1 MSISK
6 IKNSFIS
13 NNLLSRGFTELSDI
27 QNKILDVYQNKKD
40 LLVTSQTGSGK
51 TIAYFLSIQDEILL
65 NKVKEKSSP
74 SVLIIAPT
82 RELAIQVYE
91 EALWV
96 FKSENINV
104 VTTIGGMDIKKERK
118 NLLTKFSLLIGTP
131 GRINDHLRK
140 NKLILSNIT
149 TVILDEADEILDLGF
164 KEDLNS
170 ILSKISKSTRI
181 SMFSATLPN
190 KIIELANK
198 YQKKPI
204 KINIDNKL
212 SQHKDISYD
221 AYYLNS
227 RDIENFTFNLIRYYS
242 NKTIIVFC
250 STRNDVTRF
259 HSRLHNRGV
268 NAVALS
274 GALKQEERFKA
285 LQSIKNGSCKVC
297 IATDVA
303 SRGIDIIDLDIV
315 IHANLPRN
323 SETLI
328 HRSGRTGRAGKHGLS
343 IILFSP
349 NSIKTYYR
357 IIEHAKIVPKL
368 RKNLSKKII
377 EDNENA
383 QFLNKVSSISK
394 SKIEDKLINELMEN
408 YSLSDLAKT
417 LVSLY
422 KSNLAPIE
430 DIENLDLSPKKE
442 FKKDKFNSS
451 KSDNNSNFKRKKRRR
466 KRKDKRI

>member
-6 IKNSFIS
+6 IRNSIIA

-27 QNKILDVYQNKKD
+27 QNKILDIYENKKD

-51 TIAYFLSIQDEILL
+51 TIAYFLSIQDEISLI
-65 NKVKEKSSP
+65 KIKESSSP

-82 RELAIQVYE
+82 RELAVQVYE

-96 FKSENINV
+96 FKGEEINV
-104 VTTIGGMDIKKERK
+104 ITTIGGMDIKKERK

-131 GRINDHLRK
+131 GRIHDHLRK

-170 ILSKISKSTRI
+170 ILSKITKTSRI
-181 SMFSATLPN
+181 LMFSATLPK
-190 KIIELANK
+190 KIVELANK

-204 KINIDNKL
+204 KINVDNKL
-212 SQHKDISYD
+212 TQHKDISYD
-221 AYYLNS
+221 AYYLNN

-250 STRNDVTRF
+250 STRNEVTRF

-285 LQSIKNGSCKVC
+285 LQSIKNGSSRVC

-349 NSIKTYYR
+349 NSINTYKR

-368 RKNLSKKII
+368 RKNLSKKLI

-383 QFLNKVSSISK
+383 EFLEKISSISK
-394 SKIEDKLINELMEN
+394 SIIEDKLINELTEN
-408 YSLSDLAKT
+408 YSLSDLAKS

-430 DIENLDLSPKKE
+430 DIENLDVRSKKDY
-442 FKKDKFNSS
+442 KKDKFNFS
-451 KSDNNSNFKRKKRRR
+451 KSNDKNSNFKRKKRRR
-466 KRKDKRI
+466 KKTKSN

>member
-6 IKNSFIS
+6 IRNSIIS
-13 NNLLSRGFTELSDI
+13 NNLISRGFSELSDI
-27 QNKILDVYQNKKD
+27 QNKILDIYQNKKD

-51 TIAYFLSIQDEILL
+51 TIAYFFSIQDEISLK
-65 NKVKEKSSP
+65 NIKENSSP

-96 FKSENINV
+96 FKGEDINII
-104 VTTIGGMDIKKERK
+104 TTIGGMDIKKERK
-118 NLLTKFSLLIGTP
+118 NLLTKFSLIIGTP

-164 KEDLNS
+164 KDDLNS
-170 ILSKISKSTRI
+170 ILSKIIKTSRI
-181 SMFSATLPN
+181 LMFSATLPK
-190 KIIELANK
+190 KIVELANK

-204 KINIDNKL
+204 KINVDNKL

-221 AYYLNS
+221 AYYLNN

-250 STRNDVTRF
+250 STRNEVTRF

-268 NAVALS
+268 NGVALS

-285 LQSIKNGSCKVC
+285 LQSIKNGSSRVC

-349 NSIKTYYR
+349 NSINTYKR

-368 RKNLSKKII
+368 RKNLSKKLI

-383 QFLNKVSSISK
+383 EFLEKISSISK
-394 SKIEDKLINELMEN
+394 SKIEDKLINELTEN
-408 YSLSDLAKT
+408 YSLSDLAKS

-430 DIENLDLSPKKE
+430 DIENLDFRSKKDY
-442 FKKDKFNSS
+442 KKDKFNFS
-451 KSDNNSNFKRKKRRR
+451 KSNDKNSNFKRKKRRR
-466 KRKDKRI
+466 KKTKSN